1 MKRIDYLDGLR
12 GLAILLVLGFHAFSR
27 WPELVPYGDTYQDF
41 ALFKLGWIGVELFFL
56 ISGFVIFM
64 SLDKTDNFRLYLYKR
79 WLRLFPAMLLASVL
93 IYASTFILNARP
105 LGEVSYLSL
114 IPGLTFM
121 KVGWWSGLLGTEIP
135 KLEGVFWSL
144 YVEFKFYI
152 AAGLIYFF
160 MGRKYLVPSLTLIFI
175 SAVVVTYFHNHVDS
189 GLINIMYLVCEQFAL
204 NYFGWFSAGAMF
216 YLFHQTQRQAYF
228 YTALALAGLS
238 AIFVNQYLFS
248 YDKGPII
255 AAMCASLLFA
265 MSLRVEL
272 IQNILR
278 AKILLFFGFISYP
291 FYLTHESAMISM
303 IIQFEPHLSWLPT
316 PLLPLIPIAILTI
329 IAYLI
334 AVKGERL
341 TKQLV
346 LKVIGQS

>member
-12 GLAILLVLGFHAFSR
+12 GLAILLVVGFHAFSR
-27 WPELVPYGDTYQDF
+27 WPELVPYGAAYQDF

-79 WLRLFPAMLLASVL
+79 WLRLFPAMLLATIL
-93 IYASTFILNARP
+93 IYASTFILTARP
-105 LGEVSYLSL
+105 LGEVNYLSV

-121 KVGWWSGLLGTEIP
+121 KVGWWSQLLGTEIP

-160 MGRKYLVPSLTLIFI
+160 IGRKYLVPILTLIFA
-175 SAVVVTYFHNHVDS
+175 SAVVITYFHNRLDS
-189 GLINIMYLVCEQFAL
+189 SLINLLYLVCEQFAL
-204 NYFGWFSAGAMF
+204 NYFGWFAAGALF
-216 YLFHQTQRQAYF
+216 YLYHQTQQQGYF
-228 YTALALAGLS
+228 FGGLAIAALS

-248 YDKGPII
+248 YAIGPIM

-265 MSLRVEL
+265 TSLKVTL
-272 IQNILR
+272 IQNVLR
-278 AKILLFFGFISYP
+278 SKVLLFFGFISYP
-291 FYLTHESAMISM
+291 FYLIHESAMISM
-303 IIQFEPHLSWLPT
+303 IIQLEPHVSWLPM
-316 PLLPLIPIAILTI
+316 PLLPLIPVALLTS

-334 AVKGERL
+334 AIKGERL